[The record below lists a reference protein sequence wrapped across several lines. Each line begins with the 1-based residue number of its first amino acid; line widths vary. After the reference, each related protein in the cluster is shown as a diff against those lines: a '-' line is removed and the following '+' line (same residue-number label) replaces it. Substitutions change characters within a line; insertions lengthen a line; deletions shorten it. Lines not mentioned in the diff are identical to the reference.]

1 MMLKIKDKVVEIL
14 MTRINLKR
22 EIIDQLNVEFK
33 QIDDTYYYQNEV
45 RAQKFLPNRFGQWI
59 AIQGKK
65 WYDDSTLNYELINE
79 PQKKEL
85 THQ

>member
-1 MMLKIKDKVVEIL
+1 MIKDKVVEIL

-33 QIDDTYYYQNEV
+33 QIDDTYYLQNEV

-59 AIQGKK
+59 TIEGKK
-65 WYDDSTLNYELINE
+65 WYKDSTLNYGLLNK
-79 PQKKEL
+79 PKKEEF
-85 THQ
+85 TQ

>member
-1 MMLKIKDKVVEIL
+1 MIVMIKDKVVEIL

-33 QIDDTYYYQNEV
+33 QIDDTYYLQNEV

-59 AIQGKK
+59 TIEGKK
-65 WYDDSTLNYELINE
+65 WYKDSTLNYELLNE
-79 PQKKEL
+79 PKKEEL
-85 THQ
+85 TY

>member
-1 MMLKIKDKVVEIL
+1 MIKDMVVEIL

-33 QIDDTYYYQNEV
+33 QIDDTYYLQNEV

-59 AIQGKK
+59 TIEGKK
-65 WYDDSTLNYELINE
+65 WYKDSTLNYELLNE
-79 PQKKEL
+79 PKKEEL
-85 THQ
+85 TH

>member
-1 MMLKIKDKVVEIL
+1 MIKDREVEIL

-33 QIDDTYYYQNEV
+33 TIEDSYYLHNEV

-59 AIQGKK
+59 TIEGKK
-65 WYDDSTLNYELINE
+65 WYKDSSLNYELLNE
-79 PQKKEL
+79 PKEEDL
-85 THQ
+85 TH

>member
-1 MMLKIKDKVVEIL
+1 MIKDKVVEIL

-33 QIDDTYYYQNEV
+33 QIDDTYYLQNEV

-59 AIQGKK
+59 TIEGKK
-65 WYDDSTLNYELINE
+65 WYKDSTLNYELLNE
-79 PQKKEL
+79 PKKEEL
-85 THQ
+85 TY

>member
-1 MMLKIKDKVVEIL
+1 MIKDREVEIL

-33 QIDDTYYYQNEV
+33 TIEDSYYLQNEV

-59 AIQGKK
+59 TIEGKK
-65 WYDDSTLNYELINE
+65 WYKDSSLNYDLLKE
-79 PQKKEL
+79 PKEEEQ
-85 THQ
+85 TH

>member
-1 MMLKIKDKVVEIL
+1 MIKDREVEIL

-33 QIDDTYYYQNEV
+33 TIEDSYYLQNEG

-59 AIQGKK
+59 TIEGKK
-65 WYDDSTLNYELINE
+65 WYKDSSLNYDLLKE
-79 PQKKEL
+79 PKEEEQ
-85 THQ
+85 TQ

>member
-1 MMLKIKDKVVEIL
+1 MIKDIVVEIL

-33 QIDDTYYYQNEV
+33 QIDDTYYLQNEV

-59 AIQGKK
+59 NIEGKK
-65 WYDDSTLNYELINE
+65 WYKDSTLN
-79 PQKKEL
+79 
-85 THQ
+85 

>member
-1 MMLKIKDKVVEIL
+1 MIKDREVEIL

-33 QIDDTYYYQNEV
+33 TIEDSYYLQNEV

-59 AIQGKK
+59 TIEGKK
-65 WYDDSTLNYELINE
+65 WYKDSSLNYDLLNE
-79 PQKKEL
+79 PKEEEQ
-85 THQ
+85 TH